1 IDKSQIMN
9 LATCI
14 FMGEMVSVLIVG
26 PCGTGKSHIAQAI
39 GHCAIRQENDV
50 LFTTQAKMLSQL
62 HAAHATNSYE
72 RKLKSFITTA
82 TLECLMLQP
91 MRAAFFYDY
100 DAQYGCALECI
111 L

>member
-1 IDKSQIMN
+1 M
-9 LATCI
+9 A
-14 FMGEMVSVLIVG
+14 FY
-26 PCGTGKSHIAQAI
+26 
-39 GHCAIRQENDV
+39 
-50 LFTTQAKMLSQL
+50 TTVFDQLLSTL
-62 HAAHATNSYE
+62 S
-72 RKLKSFITTA
+72 TTA